1 LSDALGEV
9 LERKFRGPNITRCD
23 AQPHNQVGFASGKTA
38 RFIILP
44 AVRRTSEIKN
54 GPPPPR
60 VVIENVQPSVNDGRF
75 PIKRTVGETVR
86 VTADIFADGH
96 DLLGAVLCY
105 RLASDSHWSEN
116 RMTLEVNDRWAG
128 QFTVA
133 EMKPYVFTVE
143 AWIDHFASW
152 RRDLGKKLD
161 AGQEIAVELLAGAEL
176 IEQAAARATDKE
188 DDAGQL
194 RTWAEALRSNKD
206 SNERRAKAALDEQLS
221 ELMRR
226 YPDRRLAAR
235 YDRELPVTV
244 ARERARYSA
253 WYEMFPRSCTDDA
266 QRHGR
271 FQDCEKR
278 LEYVASMGF
287 DILYLPPIHPIG
299 RSNRKGRN
307 NSAVAAPDDV
317 GSPWAIGAPEG
328 GHTEVH
334 PELGMIGDLKRLREK
349 AAQLGIELA
358 LDLAVQATPDHP
370 LVQEHPEWFKHRPDG
385 SIQYAENPPKKYQD
399 IYPFDFECDDWKIL
413 WEHFREVVFF
423 WIAQGIR
430 VFRVDNPH
438 TKPFAFW
445 EWLIA
450 EVRREHPDVLFLAEA
465 FTRPKVMYRLG
476 KLGFDQSYTYFTWRN
491 TKQELTA
498 YMTELAR
505 SEIREFYRPN
515 FWPNTPDILPEYLQY
530 GGRAAFAARLVLA
543 ATLSSNYGIYG
554 PAFELLENR
563 PVEPGR
569 EEYLNSEKYEI
580 KAWEIDRDDSLRDL
594 IARVNQVR
602 REHPALQY
610 NHDLRFHEIENDQL
624 IAYSKGT
631 PDSGNVI
638 LTIVNLDPYHT
649 HSGWLR
655 LPLEELGIGKGQ
667 TYQAHD
673 LLGNARYFWQGER
686 NFVQLDPQVMPAHIF
701 ALRRR
706 VRTERDFD
714 YYL

>member
-1 LSDALGEV
+1 
-9 LERKFRGPNITRCD
+9 FYT
-23 AQPHNQVGFASGKTA
+23 
-38 RFIILP
+38 
-44 AVRRTSEIKN
+44 
-54 GPPPPR
+54 
-60 VVIENVQPSVNDGRF
+60 VQG
-75 PIKRTVGETVR
+75 
-86 VTADIFADGH
+86 
-96 DLLGAVLCY
+96 
-105 RLASDSHWSEN
+105 
-116 RMTLEVNDRWAG
+116 
-128 QFTVA
+128 
-133 EMKPYVFTVE
+133 
-143 AWIDHFASW
+143 WIDHFATW
-152 RRDLGKKLD
+152 QRDLQKKFD
-161 AGQEIAVELLAGAEL
+161 AGQELSVELLAGAEL
-176 IEQAAARATDKE
+176 IDEAAARAGADG
-188 DDAGQL
+188 APL
-194 RTWAEALRSNKD
+194 RTWADALRND
-206 SNERRAKAALDEQLS
+206 SDSTERRVRTALDESLAA
-221 ELMRR
+221 LMRR
-226 YPDRRLAAR
+226 HPNREMAAIYPK
-235 YDRELPVTV
+235 ELPVTV
-244 ARERARYSA
+244 ARERARFSS

-271 FQDCEKR
+271 FADCEKR

-299 RSNRKGRN
+299 HTNRKGRN
-307 NSAVAAPDDV
+307 NAATATPDDP

-328 GHTEVH
+328 GHTAIH
-334 PELGMIGDLKRLREK
+334 PELGVIEDLKRLRAK
-349 AAQLGIELA
+349 AEELGIELA

-370 LVQEHPEWFKHRPDG
+370 LVAEHPEWFKRRPDG

-399 IYPFDFECDDWKIL
+399 IYPFDFESSDWQAM
-413 WEHFREVVFF
+413 WEHFRDVVFF
-423 WIAQGIR
+423 WIEQGIR

-438 TKPFAFW
+438 TKSFAFW

-450 EVRREHPDVLFLAEA
+450 EVRKQHPDVIFLAEA

-476 KLGFDQSYTYFTWRN
+476 KIGYDQSYTYFTWRN
-491 TKQELTA
+491 TKQELTE

-505 SEIREFYRPN
+505 GDVREFYRPN

-530 GGRAAFAARLVLA
+530 GGRPAFAARLVLA

-563 PVEPGR
+563 PVAEGR
-569 EEYLNSEKYEI
+569 EEYLDSEKYEI
-580 KAWEIDRDDSLRDL
+580 KAWNLDRADSLRDL

-602 REHPALQY
+602 RDHEALHY
-610 NHDLRFHEIENDQL
+610 NHDLRFHPIDNDQL

-638 LTIVNLDPYHT
+638 LTIVNLDPYHV
-649 HSGWLR
+649 HSGWLT
-655 LPLEELGIGKGQ
+655 LPLEELGIGRGQ

-686 NFVQLDPQVMPAHIF
+686 NFVQLDPNVMPAHIF